1 MYVYIRDGY
10 GTTYDTYSMLDVLDD
25 YEVLLSVR

>member
-10 GTTYDTYSMLDVLDD
+10 GTTYDMNTYSMLDVLDD
-25 YEVLLSVR
+25 YEVLCQ